1 MPTHKRYE
9 FSVTISPA
17 FIPDQSD
24 VDQNRYVFSYTV
36 IITNI
41 GSVPAQ
47 VVSRHWLITD
57 ANNNVQEV
65 RGLGVIGL
73 QPLLRPGEHFEYT
86 SSVLVHTPVATMPGR
101 YQLTGADGTQFDT
114 VSEPLTRSMPR
125 VLH

>member
-65 RGLGVIGL
+65 RGLGVIGI
-73 QPLLRPGEHFEYT
+73 PDP
-86 SSVLVHTPVATMPGR
+86 
-101 YQLTGADGTQFDT
+101 
-114 VSEPLTRSMPR
+114 RSIMYA
-125 VLH
+125 